1 MDSVSKFDA
10 LAVEA
15 NLSAEV
21 ALAVKGRGYD
31 TPATLWFSV
40 KIHEDQE
47 NLIWE
52 LLVGVE
58 NLAAHLDD
66 FNWSS
71 SPEAGRLRRF
81 ISGCGQ
87 VTSRESAPEAGGTM
101 VPSLGA
107 SLEPSIRRL
116 DRDAVR
122 AQRDTFLA
130 SYPGELL
137 NGDNTPGVTF
147 RSKVFNMMKS
157 DQELTY
163 LPLRKCTSQ
172 NQEEKARE
180 SRSRASD
187 PLSVLARAWNEED
200 PESPENELASGLFGL
215 SQLLELRRNCFVLT
229 GHCHLAS

>member
-10 LAVEA
+10 LAIDA
-15 NLSAEV
+15 NLAAEV
-21 ALAVKGRGYD
+21 GAAGKTRGYD
-31 TPATLWFSV
+31 TPASLWFSV
-40 KIHEDQE
+40 KNPDDQE

-58 NLAAHLDD
+58 HLADHLND

-87 VTSRESAPEAGGTM
+87 VTNRESAPEAGGTI
-101 VPSLGA
+101 VPSMGA
-107 SLEPSIRRL
+107 SLTEPSIRRL
-116 DRDAVR
+116 DRDAIR

-147 RSKVFNMMKS
+147 RSKVFNMLKS
-157 DQELTY
+157 DQELAY

-172 NQEEKARE
+172 NQEDKARE
-180 SRSRASD
+180 TRSRASD
-187 PLSVLARAWNEED
+187 PLSLLARAWNDED
-200 PESPENELASGLFGL
+200 PESPENELASGLYGL
-215 SQLLELRRNCFVLT
+215 NQL
-229 GHCHLAS
+229 